1 MSHPLSE
8 SVRLSP
14 TVKGTY
20 RGDKIVKGNNV
31 YFLANLV
38 GVDNFIGK
46 KGRKKDPR
54 AVAHSLSHR

>member
-1 MSHPLSE
+1 
-8 SVRLSP
+8 VRLSP
-14 TVKGTY
+14 TIKGTY

-46 KGRKKDPR
+46 KGRKKEPR
-54 AVAHSLSHR
+54 AVAHSLSHG